1 MTHVSEPFFTQY
13 QSLSIELE
21 GLGFVYIT
29 IKIPH
34 LSRKISSPIRSESRE
49 SFHTYLRYED
59 VWVGAEALC
68 DDSDGQ
74 VFLPGEEGVTDQQ
87 LVVGSGFIFKAIP

>member
-1 MTHVSEPFFTQY
+1 MTQVSEPFFTQY

-21 GLGFVYIT
+21 GLGFVYISINT
-29 IKIPH
+29 PI
-34 LSRKISSPIRSESRE
+34 LSRKRNEAPIRCQ
-49 SFHTYLRYED
+49 FTYLRYED
-59 VWVGAEALC
+59 VWVRAEAFC

-87 LVVGSGFIFKAIP
+87 LIVGSRFVLKVIP